1 MIAFAFLCLGA
12 AILAALAGFSGIVVV
27 IPPDFFKAMF
37 FVLLVAFVVTFLV
50 GVFRRT
56 S

>member
-1 MIAFAFLCLGA
+1 MIAFALLCLGA

-27 IPPDFFKAMF
+27 IPAAFFKALF
-37 FVLLVAFVVTFLV
+37 FVLLVAFVVTLII
-50 GVFRRT
+50 GAFRRT